1 MSSSRELIGEEIAGL
16 IHLIRGKR
24 VLLDSDLADLYGVE
38 TKRLNRAVKRNLER
52 FPQDFMFQLTFQEV
66 RDLRCQ
72 IGTLETGGKGEHSK
86 YLSYVFTQEG
96 VAMLSSVLRSRE
108 AIAVNIE
115 IMRAFVAMREMISTH
130 VELSR
135 KLEQLEYRLGQHDEE
150 IAGLF
155 EAIKQLMKVPDP
167 KKNARIGF

>member
-1 MSSSRELIGEEIAGL
+1 MQRPKTIEIA
-16 IHLIRGKR
+16 HLVRLVRGKR
-24 VLLDSDLADLYGVE
+24 VMLDSDLASLYGVE
-38 TKRLNRAVKRNLER
+38 TKQLNRAVKRNLER
-52 FPQDFMFQLTFQEV
+52 FPVDFMFQLTFQEV

-72 IGTLETGGKGEHSK
+72 IGTLEPAGKGQYSK

-96 VAMLSSVLRSRE
+96 VAMLSSVLGSKE

-115 IMRAFVAMREMISTH
+115 IMRAFVAMRDMISAH
-130 VELSR
+130 AELSR

-155 EAIKQLMKVPDP
+155 EAIKQLMKMPEP
-167 KKNARIGF
+167 KKKARIGF